1 MRKFVHGSV
10 ISVNVRELLS
20 DPTHGVRPYP
30 PYNEAFVEIR
40 PRIIK
45 PGEPDGYILTEAEA
59 VKQFGDRHVW
69 LAFHDEGTMEQ
80 PLGGEH
86 VYAICID

>member
-1 MRKFVHGSV
+1 M
-10 ISVNVRELLS
+10 NVRELLS
-20 DPTHGVRPYP
+20 DPAYGVCTYP
-30 PYNEAFVEIR
+30 PYNEVHVEIR
-40 PRIIK
+40 PRK
-45 PGEPDGYILTEAEA
+45 VNLGEPIGYILTEAEA

-69 LAFHDEGTMEQ
+69 FAFHDEGTMEQ